1 MASIHDY
8 TLYNPNFRKNKMTK
22 VYRVYVKRKI
32 KNHCRTRIKVHY
44 AEETR
49 RTTNNVPPCDVKDEF
64 SAPELHLSHHN
75 HQLIPRNFSYTY
87 HKTPS
92 FFQREET
99 GIIKNLWEETGIIK
113 NLPIANVLKQ
123 PPTRPEPTQTKG
135 LEEAIIREMEEKHNL
150 RKDLD
155 KTKNLDNIIRTIY
168 RINRLEDSPY
178 KEAMNASSTRPT

>member
-1 MASIHDY
+1 
-8 TLYNPNFRKNKMTK
+8 MTK

-64 SAPELHLSHHN
+64 SAPELHLSHQN

-92 FFQREET
+92 FFQ
-99 GIIKNLWEETGIIK
+99 GEETGIIK
-113 NLPIANVLKQ
+113 NLPIVNVLKH

-168 RINRLEDSPY
+168 RIKRLEDSPY
-178 KEAMNASSTRPT
+178 KEAMNASSTTPT